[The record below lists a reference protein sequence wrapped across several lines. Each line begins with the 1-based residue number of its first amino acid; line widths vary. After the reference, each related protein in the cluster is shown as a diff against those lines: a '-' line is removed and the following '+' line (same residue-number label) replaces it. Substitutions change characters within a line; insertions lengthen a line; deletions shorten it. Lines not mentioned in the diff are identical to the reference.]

1 MLAIDGTDTRPLP
14 LSERKAKL
22 AKLLRRAKS
31 GIRYSEHLAG
41 NGAEIFEQ
49 ACRMNLEGI
58 VSKRSSSPYGSGK
71 VKTWLKIK
79 NPKSPAMMRIVEG

>member
-1 MLAIDGTDTRPLP
+1 MI
-14 LSERKAKL
+14 ERKVTL
-22 AKLLRRAKS
+22 ARLLRRAKP
-31 GIRYSEHLAG
+31 GIRYSEHLAA

-58 VSKRSSSPYGSGK
+58 VSKRSNSSYRSGK